1 MLISREKEIDDL
13 IEKTKQ
19 QGYSTFVQLFSSG
32 FTYASNVF
40 VSSAMSG
47 QALLG
52 SQLKKSLSMNDV
64 NVTANLNNTNNT
76 TTTNTVNTK
85 NKKIIHTITEDEITE
100 DHDILGEDYTDGLG
114 FGTNDSDSHK
124 SQPKVSKPVQPKP
137 KTVRTTS
144 SSRVK
149 SNSVSHTLSINANN
163 NINNDYLRRERD
175 FELID
180 DDEIETQPLTRT
192 KSSTVT
198 KKRTNSSKNATN
210 GSSIYKT
217 TESSHYGT
225 LTRGKVL
232 KSKSQTNGLYDENDD
247 I

>member
-64 NVTANLNNTNNT
+64 NVTANLNNTNKT

-100 DHDILGEDYTDGLG
+100 DHDIVGEDYTDA
-114 FGTNDSDSHK
+114 
-124 SQPKVSKPVQPKP
+124 VQPKP